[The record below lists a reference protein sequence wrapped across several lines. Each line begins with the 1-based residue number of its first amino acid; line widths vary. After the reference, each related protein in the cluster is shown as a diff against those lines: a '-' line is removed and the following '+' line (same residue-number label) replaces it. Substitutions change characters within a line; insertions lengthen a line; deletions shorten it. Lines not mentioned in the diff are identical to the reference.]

1 MTEKLFAV
9 SLPSDMLRKVD
20 MMSMRASIEV
30 RVPMLDEDMVAL
42 GLTLPHR
49 YKTNGRESKLVLRAL
64 AKEWLPSDV
73 ASHPKHGFSI
83 PLDVMASPTVHTA
96 VEDLLL
102 SPDAR
107 TGWFCDRAL
116 VQGWLSRFREAAY
129 APRGG
134 TISRAGL
141 YQRVFTLLSLET
153 WMRDHQLTW

>member
-1 MTEKLFAV
+1 
-9 SLPSDMLRKVD
+9 
-20 MMSMRASIEV
+20 
-30 RVPMLDEDMVAL
+30 
-42 GLTLPHR
+42 
-49 YKTNGRESKLVLRAL
+49 
-64 AKEWLPSDV
+64 
-73 ASHPKHGFSI
+73 
-83 PLDVMASPTVHTA
+83 VHTA